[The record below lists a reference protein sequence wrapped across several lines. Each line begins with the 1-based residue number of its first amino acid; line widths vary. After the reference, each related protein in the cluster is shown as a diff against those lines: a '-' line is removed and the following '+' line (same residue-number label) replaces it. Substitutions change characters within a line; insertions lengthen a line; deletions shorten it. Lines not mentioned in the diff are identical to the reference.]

1 MCVSDDI
8 KEALYDKSYTCPL
21 CNEAF
26 KNKAI
31 RSRRNQLVSIDVDL
45 YAHYSLINPLH
56 YDVIV
61 CPSCGYSV
69 LSKTLGPLLP
79 KQKEWLSTQFTKGN
93 PLPPY
98 QEYTTPQEAIHKH
111 KMALVACITRKGKVG
126 EQAYI
131 ALNIA
136 WLYRDLG
143 NTKDEHIF
151 LERAYTG
158 LCEAFSADT
167 FPILGMDEL
176 TFTYLIAAIA
186 YKLDK
191 KEESKQYLSTVL
203 SAVGCPPRIKDHAL
217 NLKQMLLHSS

>member
-1 MCVSDDI
+1 MCISDDI
-8 KEALYDKSYTCPL
+8 KGALYDKSYTCPL
-21 CNEAF
+21 CNETF
-26 KNKAI
+26 KSKAI
-31 RSRRNQLVSIDVDL
+31 RSGRNQLVSIDVDL
-45 YAHYSLINPLH
+45 CAHYSLINPLL

-79 KQKEWLSTQFTKGN
+79 KQKEWLKAQFSKDK
-93 PLPPY
+93 PHPSY
-98 QEYTTPQEAIHKH
+98 HEYTTLEEAILKH
-111 KMALVACITRKGKVG
+111 KLALVACITRKSKIG

-131 ALNIA
+131 ALHIA

-143 NTKDEHIF
+143 STQEEYDF

-158 LCEAFSADT
+158 LCEAFSTDS

-176 TFTYLIAAIA
+176 TFTYLIAAVA

-191 KEESKQYLSTVL
+191 KEICKQYLSTIL

-217 NLKQMLLHSS
+217 SLKQKLISS